1 MCMIEF
7 DLPPY
12 DLPLRRDGTTGT
24 IQVYDPLRLRWVK
37 LTPEEEV
44 RQRFTAFMAN
54 HLGYPAALMANE
66 VGLRLNSMTR
76 RCDTVVYDRSR
87 LPVLIVEYK
96 APSVA
101 ITQRVFDQIARYN
114 IVMQVPYLIVTNG
127 LAHYAFRVDYT
138 LRRCLPLS
146 SLPTYPQLS
155 TP

>member
-1 MCMIEF
+1 MIEF
-7 DLPPY
+7 DLPHY
-12 DLPLRRDGTTGT
+12 EMPLRRDESTGML
-24 IQVYDPLRLRWVK
+24 QVYDPLRQKWVK
-37 LTPEEEV
+37 LTPEEDV

-66 VGLRLNSMTR
+66 VGLRLNSMVR

-87 LPVLIVEYK
+87 RPVLIAEYK

-127 LAHYAFRVDYT
+127 LAHYAFRVDHT
-138 LRRCLPLS
+138 RSHCIPLAAF
-146 SLPTYPQLS
+146 PTYPQLS
-155 TP
+155 NL